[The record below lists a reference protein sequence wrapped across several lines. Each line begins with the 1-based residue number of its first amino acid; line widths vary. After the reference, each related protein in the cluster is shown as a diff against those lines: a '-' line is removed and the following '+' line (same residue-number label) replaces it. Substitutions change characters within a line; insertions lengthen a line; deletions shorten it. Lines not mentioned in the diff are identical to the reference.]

1 MYHRDSECSTA
12 VDDSTVFY
20 DTGDIPLDSPIYD
33 DRETCESLDGTGT
46 GGQKTNAYAWGS
58 CLKGSNN
65 DNYYYDEND
74 CTKQGTWGHCKIT
87 LPNENDILL
96 RDYHT
101 SVSSDSPL
109 YNDRAHVKVLIHKAV
124 TVKNVVTITYGLII
138 VIQETN

>member
-1 MYHRDSECSTA
+1 MYK
-12 VDDSTVFY
+12 Y
-20 DTGDIPLDSPIYD
+20 DHT
-33 DRETCESLDGTGT
+33 
-46 GGQKTNAYAWGS
+46 
-58 CLKGSNN
+58 NN

-109 YNDRAHVKVLIHKAV
+109 YNDRATCESINSQGSNGQKRGDNHVWYDNCYTGNELNPLYHNENDCVNNGQWGACYINKGASLLSLTPVLS
-124 TVKNVVTITYGLII
+124 
-138 VIQETN
+138 